1 MCQIT
6 SKTDTRGVAT
16 GTLRS
21 VSTKLTGNLPHTKG
35 HLPWRCLNGF
45 ENNGVTPNGL
55 ENNGVTPEWIW
66 KQWSYSRMG
75 LETME
80 LLQNGFENNG
90 VTPEW
95 VCNSFSMRTVS
106 LAPLLSCH
114 SIDTDAWCER
124 ALKRRFQESDWNPSH
139 THICK

>member
-1 MCQIT
+1 
-6 SKTDTRGVAT
+6 
-16 GTLRS
+16 
-21 VSTKLTGNLPHTKG
+21 
-35 HLPWRCLNGF
+35 
-45 ENNGVTPNGL
+45 
-55 ENNGVTPEWIW
+55 
-66 KQWSYSRMG
+66 MG
-75 LETME
+75 LKTMELLQMGLKTME